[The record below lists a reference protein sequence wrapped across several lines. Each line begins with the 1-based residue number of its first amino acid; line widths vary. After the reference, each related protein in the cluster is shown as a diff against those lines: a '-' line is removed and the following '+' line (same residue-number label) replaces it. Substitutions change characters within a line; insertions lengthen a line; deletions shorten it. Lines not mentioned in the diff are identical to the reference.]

1 LHTLSMFHTFECQI
15 IQFYY
20 NSFYMHFTCRFTTP
34 LLIVLLVLAALT
46 QAFAQ
51 NSRIDSC
58 SQLKFHSAIEQ
69 EGFNLLC
76 SGQKPD
82 YLTMAV
88 AVNPNSDYTDLTMIR
103 NVIKTEAGLLKA
115 KMIEIKKPAARLK
128 YVFDHVQSTYLKQYD
143 LDAGFSEMFES
154 GKHNCLTATILYALL
169 LDELSIK
176 HTIKFMPGHVYPIAY
191 ADDVPY
197 IFETTDPAH
206 GFVELNGTVQKN
218 AIQSMRLMQFIASDN
233 GKNKSTGDL
242 FDRYYIK
249 LNNTEMKGL
258 VAYQYTNASFVAML
272 KQDFLTAY
280 DLTAKG
286 ILLAPMDEMYIMQE
300 ELLKQAI
307 VKANKTSSKR
317 AELLAAYYNLTK
329 NENKKN
335 QIADEFAESARQML
349 FSSFPSPD
357 SLLPVYTTLYNG
369 IKDEDVRKVLE
380 DTYTNL
386 YLSYLRTQ
394 DKHDEAFDFIYK
406 LYVGGN
412 KSGYIKSQMQQSIN
426 ILTDQIQNGN
436 NLLSGYDTLA
446 SHYPALMD
454 FEIFKYSRGHAILNG
469 AGQAFRLKDAN
480 EGERLLGEFDKGG
493 YFNPKTIY
501 ACNPAGVYSLAGSCY
516 FKLGNH
522 AKAKA
527 SLKKGLTFDPDNY
540 EIKKKLSELK

>member
-1 LHTLSMFHTFECQI
+1 M
-15 IQFYY
+15 Y
-20 NSFYMHFTCRFTTP
+20 FTRRFATS
-34 LLIVLLVLAALT
+34 LLIVLLLSTAIT
-46 QAFAQ
+46 TTNAQ
-51 NSRIDSC
+51 NTLIDSC

-88 AVNPNSDYTDLTMIR
+88 AVNPNADYTDLTMIR
-103 NVIKTEAGLLKA
+103 NVIKTEAGLLKV
-115 KMIEIKKPAARLK
+115 KMLEIKKPAARLK

-143 LDAGFSEMFES
+143 LDAGFSEMFEN
-154 GKHNCLTATILYALL
+154 GKHNCLTATILYTLL

-191 ADDVPY
+191 ANDVPY
-197 IFETTDPAH
+197 IFETTDPVH

-233 GKNKSTGDL
+233 GKNSSTGDL

-258 VAYQYTNASFVAML
+258 VAYQYTNAAFAAML

-280 DLTAKG
+280 NLTAKG
-286 ILLAPMDEMYIMQE
+286 ILLAPITEMYILQE

-307 VKANKTSSKR
+307 DKANKTSSKK
-317 AELLAAYYNLTK
+317 AELLVTYYNVTK

-335 QIADEFAESARQML
+335 QIADEFVESVRQIL
-349 FSSFPSPD
+349 FSAFPSPD
-357 SLLPVYTTLYNG
+357 SLLPVYTTLRNG

-380 DTYTNL
+380 ETYTN
-386 YLSYLRTQ
+386 SYLAYLRSQ
-394 DKHDEAFDFIYK
+394 EKHDEAFEFIYK
-406 LYVGGN
+406 LYTGGN
-412 KSGYIKSQMQQSIN
+412 KSGIIKGQMQQSIN
-426 ILTDQIQNGN
+426 ILSEQIQNGN
-436 NLLSGYDTLA
+436 NSLSGFDTLA

-454 FEIFKYSRGHAILNG
+454 FEIFRYGRGQAILNS

-480 EGERLLGEFDKGG
+480 EGERLLDAFNKGG
-493 YFNPKTIY
+493 YYNPKTIY
-501 ACNPAGVYSLAGSCY
+501 ACNPAYVYSLAGSCY
-516 FKLGNH
+516 FKMGNQP
-522 AKAKA
+522 KAKA